1 MKVKIRETSERINYV
16 NTEDYQQNYLR
27 VLITQIIKYITL
39 YTKE

>member
-16 NTEDYQQNYLR
+16 NTEDSEQNYLR
-27 VLITQIIKYITL
+27 ILITQIIKYITL